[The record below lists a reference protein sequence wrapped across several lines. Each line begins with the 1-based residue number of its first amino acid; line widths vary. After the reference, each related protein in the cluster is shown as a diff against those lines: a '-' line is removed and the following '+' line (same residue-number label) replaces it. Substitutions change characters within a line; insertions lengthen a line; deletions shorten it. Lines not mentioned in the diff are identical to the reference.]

1 MGGVP
6 PHPPGSGGPERIL
19 DRVLRADSLERA
31 LADGVAVLAELSGAE
46 SAALLVGSGIE
57 TTREVWHPDTPVLR
71 ERYRA
76 AFLAAAE
83 RSWGEGDVRAAAT
96 PGSDAPYTLP
106 LVAAGRTVGVLC
118 LARCARLETLA
129 EVPAAAQLVGLL
141 AWVATAHAEA
151 ARSTSARGE
160 YERWFRT
167 LDEQVRV
174 LERERQKFAAIV
186 HQSDAEVFVTDRSP
200 HIRWT
205 NTLLASHPPPGPAGA
220 SWIGQSCRA
229 VCSRF
234 GDPEGPPE
242 CGECPVVRA
251 VTRNEVVHHEF
262 RRSNHAE
269 ARTLYLSALPIKGPD
284 GLPHEV
290 LVMVQDLS
298 DLQVLRKSE
307 SRYRILFERSAR
319 ALIMVDPATRRIV
332 MANPMASRMTGHRAE
347 DLIGSPLESLHPPEE
362 WSRLAGLYRAGF
374 EAGNLAPFECRV
386 RRHDGGELL
395 ADASGTRQDLDG
407 QEVAM
412 LEFIDVTESRRV
424 EEELH
429 KAEERLR
436 SVIANAPVVL
446 FAIDEAGTFT
456 LSEGQ
461 GLARLGLAPG
471 QVVGCSVFELYADQP
486 QILANF
492 QRAMA
497 GEEFTERVQ
506 VGEISF
512 ETWYSPIRDA
522 EGRPRG
528 VIGVSN
534 DISQQRRLEEQLRQA
549 QKMEA
554 IGRLAGGVAHDFNNL
569 LAAIM
574 GHGELMLRRVEATHP
589 LHRHA
594 EAIQKAATR
603 GALLTRQL
611 LAFSR
616 KEVLAQRTLD
626 LHLLVAEMEEMLRRL
641 IGEHIELVIVLGD
654 RPMHVLGDRGQLEQV
669 VMNLAV
675 NARDAMADGGVLTIE
690 VAPVDRPGEPGAASP
705 RAGRFV
711 TIAVTDTG
719 CGMDEA
725 TAARIFEPFFTT
737 KGQGKGTGLGL
748 STVYGVVEQAGG
760 WIDVATRAGEG
771 TTFTVYLKRLDTRA
785 GPRGGES
792 APQASVRGSET
803 ILLVEDEPAVRA
815 MAGEAL
821 EAQGYTV
828 LEARHGVEALAVA
841 RQHSGP
847 LDLLITDVVMPQMG
861 GGELAQRLVAERP
874 GLRVVFMSGYTDDA
888 VVRQGVFEATSAF
901 LQKPFAIGVLARKV
915 REVLDGPASESRAA

>member
-1 MGGVP
+1 M
-6 PHPPGSGGPERIL
+6 PPGSGGPERIL
-19 DRVLRADSLERA
+19 DRVLRSDSLEGA
-31 LADGVAVLAELSGAE
+31 LADGLAVLAELSGAE
-46 SAALLVGSGIE
+46 AAAMLVGSE
-57 TTREVWHPDTPVLR
+57 TDAMREVWHPDTPALR
-71 ERYRA
+71 ERYRV
-76 AFLAAAE
+76 AFLAAAQ
-83 RSWGEGDVRAAAT
+83 RSWGNVDGPAAAT
-96 PGSDAPYTLP
+96 TQSDPPYTLP

-118 LARCARLETLA
+118 LARCVRLETLA

-141 AWVATAHAEA
+141 AWVATAHEEA
-151 ARSTSARGE
+151 ARSKSARGQ
-160 YERWFRT
+160 YERWFKT

-200 HIRWT
+200 LIRWT
-205 NTLLASHPPPGPAGA
+205 NTLLASHPPPGPTGA

-234 GDPEGPPE
+234 GDPDGPPE

-269 ARTLYLSALPIKGPD
+269 PRTLYLSALPIKGPD

-362 WSRLAGLYRAGF
+362 WARLAGLYRAGF
-374 EAGNLAPFECRV
+374 EAGNLASFECRV
-386 RRHDGGELL
+386 RCRDGAEVV

-412 LEFIDVTESRRV
+412 LEFIDVTQSRRV
-424 EEELH
+424 EDALH

-461 GLARLGLAPG
+461 GLARLGLEPG
-471 QVVGCSVFELYADQP
+471 QIVGCSVFELYADHP
-486 QILANF
+486 QVLANF

-512 ETWYSPIRDA
+512 ETWYAPIRDA

-534 DISQQRRLEEQLRQA
+534 DISQQRRLEDQLRQA

-574 GHGELMLRRVEATHP
+574 GHGELMLRRVEATNP

-616 KEVLAQRTLD
+616 KEVLAQRNLD

-641 IGEHIELVIVLGD
+641 IGEHIELIIVLGD
-654 RPMHVLGDRGQLEQV
+654 RPVHVLGDRGQLEQV

-690 VAPVDRPGEPGAASP
+690 VASVDRPGEPGASNP
-705 RAGRFV
+705 RSGPFV

-748 STVYGVVEQAGG
+748 STVYGIIEQAGG
-760 WIDVATRAGEG
+760 WIDVASRPGTG
-771 TTFTVYLKRLDTRA
+771 TTFTVYLKRLEPKA
-785 GPRGGES
+785 GPHGTEG
-792 APQASVRGSET
+792 APQVSVRGSET

-841 RQHSGP
+841 QKHSGP

-888 VVRQGVFEATSAF
+888 VIRQGVSEATSAF
-901 LQKPFAIGVLARKV
+901 LQKPFAIGALARKV
-915 REVLDGPASESRAA
+915 REVLDAPASESRAA